1 MSDDRLSSGNQRLDE
16 VFDGGLRANGI
27 VLLTGLP
34 GAGKTILAQQFV
46 FNNATAERPGIYLS
60 TVSEPMEKILR
71 YGETLDFF
79 DQEAVGTSVFY
90 QDVGEVLAGAGLDG
104 FLQRIEELLTTRTPG
119 ILVIDSFK
127 AIHDYVADSSELRS
141 FLHRLAG
148 LLSAFPITTFL
159 LGEYALGDGAKYPE
173 FAVADVI
180 VGLRFERVGH
190 RENRILEVAK
200 LRGSDF
206 RSGRHAYRLSSAGLS
221 CFPRLADVVD
231 LNDYHLSPVR
241 LDSGVAGLD
250 EMLEDGFTG
259 GTSTLVAGPAG
270 VGKTLLGLHYIFAGA
285 RQGQPGVI
293 AVLQENPMQLER
305 MCSGFGW
312 SLAEDNVE
320 LMYRSPVDLH
330 IDEWVYD
337 LLDTVERVGAKRVLI
352 DSLGDIR
359 LAAAD
364 EIRFREYMYSL
375 LQRLSRA
382 SIGLVMTQESA
393 EFFAVTHLDERG
405 ISHISDNVILLHHV
419 AGEGELARA
428 ITILKTR
435 GSHHDH
441 TVRSFVI
448 TDQGMTVGD
457 KVPSR

>member
-1 MSDDRLSSGNQRLDE
+1 MSVDRVSSGNQRLDE
-16 VFDGGLRANGI
+16 VFDGGLRPNGI
-27 VLLTGLP
+27 VLITGLP
-34 GAGKTILAQQFV
+34 GAGKTILAQQFL
-46 FNNATAERPGIYLS
+46 FANATTQRPGLYLS
-60 TVSEPMEKILR
+60 TVSEPLEKILR

-90 QDVGEVLAGAGLDG
+90 QDFGDVLAEGGLQA
-104 FLQRIEELLTTRTPG
+104 LLENVEELLKTRTPG
-119 ILVIDSFK
+119 VLVIDSFK
-127 AIHDYVADSSELRS
+127 VIHDYVTDTGELRS
-141 FLHRLAG
+141 FLHHLAG
-148 LLSAFPITTFL
+148 MLSAFPVTTFL
-159 LGEYALGDGAKYPE
+159 LGEYALNDGAKYPE
-173 FAVADVI
+173 FAVVDAV

-190 RENRILEVAK
+190 RENRVLEIAK

-206 RSGRHAYRLSSAGLS
+206 RSGRHAYRLSSSGLA

-231 LNDYHLSPVR
+231 TDSYHLSAER
-241 LDSGVAGLD
+241 LDSGVSGLD
-250 EMLEDGFTG
+250 EMLADGFTG

-270 VGKTLLGLHYIFAGA
+270 AGKTLLGLHYIFAGA

-375 LQRLSRA
+375 LQRLSKA
-382 SIGLVMTQESA
+382 GIGLVMTQESA
-393 EFFAVTHLDERG
+393 EFYAITRLDERG
-405 ISHISDNVILLHHV
+405 ISHVSDNVILLHHV
-419 AGEGELARA
+419 AEGGELSRA

-435 GSHHDH
+435 GSQHDH
-441 TVRSFVI
+441 TVRNFVI
-448 TDQGMTVGD
+448 SDEGITVGD
-457 KVPSR
+457 KVPNR

>member
-1 MSDDRLSSGNQRLDE
+1 MSDVRLSSGNQRLDE
-16 VFDGGLRANGI
+16 VFGGGLRPNGI
-27 VLLTGLP
+27 VLITGLP
-34 GAGKTILAQQFV
+34 GAGKTILAQQFL
-46 FNNATAERPGIYLS
+46 FANATSQRPGVYLS
-60 TVSEPMEKILR
+60 TVSEPLEKILR
-71 YGETLDFF
+71 FGETLDFF
-79 DQEAVGTSVFY
+79 NQEAIGNSVFY
-90 QDVGEVLAGAGLDG
+90 QDVGEVLASAGLDG
-104 FLQRIEELLTTRTPG
+104 FLQEIEELLTTRTPG
-119 ILVIDSFK
+119 ILIIDSFK
-127 AIHDYVADSSELRS
+127 AIHDYVADTGQLRN
-141 FLHRLAG
+141 FLHGLAG

-159 LGEYALGDGAKYPE
+159 LGEYSIDDAAKYPE
-173 FAVADVI
+173 FAVVDAI
-180 VGLRFERVGH
+180 VALRFERVGH
-190 RENRILEVAK
+190 RENRVLQISK

-206 RSGRHAYRLSSAGLS
+206 RSGRHAYRVSSAGLA
-221 CFPRLADVVD
+221 CFPRLADVIDVE
-231 LNDYHLSPVR
+231 NYHLSPVR
-241 LDSGVAGLD
+241 LESGVAGLD

-270 VGKTLLGLHYIFAGA
+270 AGKTLLGLHYIFAGA

-312 SLAEDNVE
+312 SLDEDNVE
-320 LMYRSPVDLH
+320 LLYRSPVDLQ

-382 SIGLVMTQESA
+382 GIGLVMTQESA
-393 EFFAVTHLDERG
+393 EFFAVTHLDEKG

-419 AGEGELARA
+419 AGEGELSRA

-435 GSHHDH
+435 GSQHDH
-441 TVRSFVI
+441 TVRSFMI
-448 TDQGMTVGD
+448 TDEGMTVGER
-457 KVPSR
+457 VRN